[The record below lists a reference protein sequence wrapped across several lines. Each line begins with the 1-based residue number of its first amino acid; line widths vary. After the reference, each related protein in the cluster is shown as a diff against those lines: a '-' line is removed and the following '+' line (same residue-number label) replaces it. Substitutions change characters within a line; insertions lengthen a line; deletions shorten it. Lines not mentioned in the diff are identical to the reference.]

1 MMIVINNSYNSRL
14 MHRGDKKMKHAN
26 RSSSYYKSRY
36 YHVYKRYGCLMS
48 NNEITNRIIYLLS
61 NKYLI
66 GGNRVGIKNFL
77 TLNINYNRAT

>member
-1 MMIVINNSYNSRL
+1 MMVTMNNSYDLQL

-26 RSSSYYKSRY
+26 RSISYYKSRY

-48 NNEITNRIIYLLS
+48 HNEITNRIIYLLS

-66 GGNRVGIKNFL
+66 GGNHVGIKNFL
-77 TLNINYNRAT
+77 TLNINYNRT

>member
-1 MMIVINNSYNSRL
+1 MMAVMNNSYNSRL
-14 MHRGDKKMKHAN
+14 MHRGGNKMKHAN

-77 TLNINYNRAT
+77 TLNINYNRI

>member
-1 MMIVINNSYNSRL
+1 MMNNSYNSRL
-14 MHRGDKKMKHAN
+14 VHRGDKEMKHAN
-26 RSSSYYKSRY
+26 RSISYYKSRY

-66 GGNRVGIKNFL
+66 GGNHVGIKNFL
-77 TLNINYNRAT
+77 TLNINYNRT

>member
-1 MMIVINNSYNSRL
+1 MAAINNSYNLQL
-14 MHRGDKKMKHAN
+14 MRRGDKKMKHAN
-26 RSSSYYKSRY
+26 RSISYYKSRY
-36 YHVYKRYGCLMS
+36 YHVYKMYGCLMS

-66 GGNRVGIKNFL
+66 GGNHIGIKNFL

>member
-1 MMIVINNSYNSRL
+1 
-14 MHRGDKKMKHAN
+14 
-26 RSSSYYKSRY
+26 
-36 YHVYKRYGCLMS
+36 MS

>member
-1 MMIVINNSYNSRL
+1 MMNNSYNLRF
-14 MHRGDKKMKHAN
+14 MRRGGKKMKHAN

-36 YHVYKRYGCLMS
+36 YHVYKRYGRLMS

-66 GGNRVGIKNFL
+66 GGNHVGIKNFL
-77 TLNINYNRAT
+77 TLNINYNRV

>member
-1 MMIVINNSYNSRL
+1 MMAVINNSYNLQLTR
-14 MHRGDKKMKHAN
+14 RGDKKMKHAN
-26 RSSSYYKSRY
+26 RSISYYKSRY

-66 GGNRVGIKNFL
+66 GGNQVGIKNFL
-77 TLNINYNRAT
+77 TLNINYNRT

>member
-1 MMIVINNSYNSRL
+1 MTVVMNNSYNSRL

-66 GGNRVGIKNFL
+66 GGNHVGIKNFL
-77 TLNINYNRAT
+77 TLNINYNRA

>member
-1 MMIVINNSYNSRL
+1 MMAVMNNSYNSRL

-26 RSSSYYKSRY
+26 RSISYYKSRY

-48 NNEITNRIIYLLS
+48 TNEITNTIIYLLS

-66 GGNRVGIKNFL
+66 GGNHIGIKNFEHL
-77 TLNINYNRAT
+77 DIYYNRAT

>member
-1 MMIVINNSYNSRL
+1 
-14 MHRGDKKMKHAN
+14 
-26 RSSSYYKSRY
+26 
-36 YHVYKRYGCLMS
+36 MS

-77 TLNINYNRAT
+77 TLNIYYNRAT

>member
-1 MMIVINNSYNSRL
+1 MMAVMNNSYNLQSQRQ
-14 MHRGDKKMKHAN
+14 GDKKMKHAN
-26 RSSSYYKSRY
+26 RSISYYKSRY

-66 GGNRVGIKNFL
+66 GGNQVGIKNFL
-77 TLNINYNRAT
+77 TLNINYNRT

>member
-1 MMIVINNSYNSRL
+1 MMVLMNNSYNLRL
-14 MHRGDKKMKHAN
+14 MHRGDKIMKHAN

-66 GGNRVGIKNFL
+66 GGNHVGIKNFL
-77 TLNINYNRAT
+77 TLNINYNRT

>member
-1 MMIVINNSYNSRL
+1 MMAVINNSYNLQL

-26 RSSSYYKSRY
+26 RSISYYKSRY
-36 YHVYKRYGCLMS
+36 YHVYKMYGCLMS

-77 TLNINYNRAT
+77 TLNINYNRA

>member
-1 MMIVINNSYNSRL
+1 MMAVMNNSYNSQSQRL
-14 MHRGDKKMKHAN
+14 GDKKMKHAN
-26 RSSSYYKSRY
+26 RSISYYKSRY

-48 NNEITNRIIYLLS
+48 HNEITNRIIYLLS

>member
-1 MMIVINNSYNSRL
+1 MMVVMNNSYNLRL

-26 RSSSYYKSRY
+26 RSISYYKSRY
-36 YHVYKRYGCLMS
+36 YHVYKRYGYLMS

>member
-1 MMIVINNSYNSRL
+1 MMIVMNNLYNSQL

-36 YHVYKRYGCLMS
+36 YHVYKRYGCSMS

-66 GGNRVGIKNFL
+66 GGNRIGIKNFL
-77 TLNINYNRAT
+77 TLNINDNRV